1 MALAECPECKAQV
14 SDTVRHCPHCG
25 FRLKKCCGHHD
36 GRLMF
41 LPLVL
46 VGVVVILLLAVF
58 FTATVSINSNNGM
71 INFHW
76 NKRGIFPRL
85 GLKCLCGCGKRGK

>member
-14 SDTVRHCPHCG
+14 SDTVRHCPQCG
-25 FRLKKCCGHHD
+25 FRLKKCCGHHT
-36 GRLMF
+36 GRPMF
-41 LPLVL
+41 LPVVL
-46 VGVVVILLLAVF
+46 VGIVVILLLAIF
-58 FTATVSINSNNGM
+58 FTATVNVNSNNGM

-85 GLKCLCGCGKRGK
+85 GFRCSCGCRKTGK